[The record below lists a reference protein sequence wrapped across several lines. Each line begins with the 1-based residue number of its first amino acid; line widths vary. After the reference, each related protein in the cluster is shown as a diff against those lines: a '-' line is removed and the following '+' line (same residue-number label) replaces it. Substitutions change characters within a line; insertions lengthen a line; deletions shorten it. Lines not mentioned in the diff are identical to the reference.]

1 MPAPKL
7 WLPRFTLAALA
18 ACLLLALP
26 GTGGVPSAHAEG
38 DVLYGALI
46 MATKVEHPVA
56 PPEELRTQ
64 AANLQTVFGYNQ
76 FRLLG
81 QKRKKVETGTEDWL
95 VSSRKFFLRVDT
107 KNPVENGYALGLELL
122 RDDRPIVSA
131 DVNLS
136 RERPL
141 YIRGPFV
148 GEGQLLILLMVL

>member
-1 MPAPKL
+1 MSASK
-7 WLPRFTLAALA
+7 PRLLRSAASG
-18 ACLLLALP
+18 LALCLCWALL
-26 GTGGVPSAHAEG
+26 GGGWARSAQAEG

-46 MATKVEHPVA
+46 LATKVEHPAA

-81 QKRKKVETGTEDWL
+81 QKRKTVETGTEDWL

-131 DVNLS
+131 DVNLN
-136 RERPL
+136 RQRPL